1 VTLSF
6 GANHA
11 AFSLEAIRVVTL
23 RIFDLETG
31 GLAFDLLDLLRVL
44 APRSLQANWTVSSFE
59 DEFEATGEGA
69 ARLEELAES
78 GGSITG
84 DELLALAENTWQ
96 VIWGEFVGVLPGGSG
111 KSLIT
116 IRAVDS
122 SFYEIIT
129 SEEEIVATIKA
140 HFNDVRAV
148 GVGVT

>member
-1 VTLSF
+1 VIVGIGS
-6 GANHA
+6 NRA

-23 RIFDLETG
+23 RVCDLG
-31 GLAFDLLDLLRVL
+31 NSGLAFDLIDFLRVL

-69 ARLEELAES
+69 ARLEELAEN

-96 VIWGEFVGVLPGGSG
+96 VIWGEFVGVLPDGSG
-111 KSLIT
+111 QPLIT

-122 SFYEIIT
+122 SYYEIIT
-129 SEEEIVATIKA
+129 SEEETAATIKA